1 MLCPILRVMNKSK
14 PILRTFVTLI
24 FVTLS
29 GVGLG
34 VLRGQGAGDSPAL
47 ASPSVDR
54 VVVDS
59 EATDQQRLVRLSDEE
74 RWVVLDSQ
82 AGSLEALFVDST
94 NPVLAKAAA
103 SRLVSA
109 QQVDWPAGYR
119 RDFLGSLSEQA
130 IQSGVENQLPPS
142 VTLAQAVL
150 ESGWGRSGLAKKH
163 NNLFGLKSGAHSD
176 GVILSS
182 WEGGGAE
189 RTRVASRFRAYS
201 DWSESLLH
209 HNLLISTDSRYQT
222 ARAAWQD
229 WEAYI
234 DELAPIYATDPDY
247 VERVSQIVERYG
259 LDAWDTLVA
268 QRVAK
273 HQP

>member
-1 MLCPILRVMNKSK
+1 MNTSTPIRRIS
-14 PILRTFVTLI
+14 VTLV
-24 FVTLS
+24 FVGLL
-29 GVGLG
+29 GVGRQAL
-34 VLRGQGAGDSPAL
+34 LSANQAPAVGSTP
-47 ASPSVDR
+47 AVVPEGNTPS
-54 VVVDS
+54 
-59 EATDQQRLVRLSDEE
+59 DQQRFVLLSDEA
-74 RWVVLDSQ
+74 RWVVLGSQ
-82 AGSLEALFVDST
+82 AGALEALFVDSA

-103 SRLVSA
+103 SRLVRE
-109 QQVDWPAGYR
+109 QEQDWPVGYR

-130 IQSGVENQLPPS
+130 IQSGFENQLPPS

-150 ESGWGRSGLAKKH
+150 ESGWGRSGLAKQH
-163 NNLFGLKSGAHSD
+163 NNLFGLKSGGHSD
-176 GVILSS
+176 GVVLSS

-189 RTRVASRFRAYS
+189 RTRVASRFRAYA

-209 HNLLISTDSRYQT
+209 HNLLISTDRRYQT

-234 DELAPIYATDPDY
+234 DELAPVYATDPDY
-247 VERVSQIVERYG
+247 VKRVSQIVKRYD
-259 LDAWDTLVA
+259 LDAWDALVA

>member
-1 MLCPILRVMNKSK
+1 MLCPILRVMPKSR
-14 PILRTFVTLI
+14 PILRTLVTLI
-24 FVTLS
+24 FFALL
-29 GVGLG
+29 GVGFGALRAQDG
-34 VLRGQGAGDSPAL
+34 VESTAL
-47 ASPSVDR
+47 AASNLEQPSVDPE
-54 VVVDS
+54 V
-59 EATDQQRLVRLSDEE
+59 ADQQRLLRLSDEK

-82 AGSLEALFVDST
+82 AGSLEALFVDSA

-103 SRLVSA
+103 SQMVSA
-109 QQVDWPAGYR
+109 QQRDWPAGYR

-176 GVILSS
+176 GVVLSS

-189 RTRVASRFRAYS
+189 RIRVASRFRAYS
-201 DWSESLLH
+201 DWSESLVH
-209 HNLLISTDSRYQT
+209 HNLLISTDSRYET
-222 ARAAWQD
+222 ARDAWQD

-259 LDAWDTLVA
+259 LDAWDSLVA

>member
-1 MLCPILRVMNKSK
+1 MRKSRL
-14 PILRTFVTLI
+14 ILRTFVTLC
-24 FVTLS
+24 FVGLL
-29 GVGLG
+29 GVGFD
-34 VLRGQGAGDSPAL
+34 VLTGQEAVDSPVL
-47 ASPSVDR
+47 ASTGLERGAADPWL
-54 VVVDS
+54 
-59 EATDQQRLVRLSDEE
+59 TDQQRLVRLSDEE

-109 QQVDWPAGYR
+109 QQLAWPAGYR

-201 DWSESLLH
+201 DWSESLIH

-234 DELAPIYATDPDY
+234 DELAPVYATDPDY

-259 LDAWDTLVA
+259 LDAWDNLVA